1 MPGGSVPGLWGS
13 AECAG
18 VLMAPQLV
26 LDPMV
31 SVPTTYWGLA
41 WCPGP
46 HGSRKFFCMYLPG
59 THARVKGALSQGL
72 HPGGED
78 ETARCTEKK
87 VQFLV
92 VTSVGGTPSEGG
104 SPGGRLGKVFDVVA
118 QDSILQSPAERN
130 EVGGSAHV

>member
-1 MPGGSVPGLWGS
+1 
-13 AECAG
+13 
-18 VLMAPQLV
+18 
-26 LDPMV
+26 
-31 SVPTTYWGLA
+31 
-41 WCPGP
+41 
-46 HGSRKFFCMYLPG
+46 MYLPG